1 MKEAELGSKGVVLC
15 VSGPSGVGK
24 GTVIA
29 ALQRLVRQNN
39 QHQQI
44 DHSVSVTTREPRP
57 GETEGVDYYFRNREA
72 FEQLLREG
80 EILEHDEYCGN
91 YYGTPR
97 APILDR
103 MNQGIDVVMD
113 VTVPGSL
120 ETIRNFPAAIG
131 IFLLPPSFTELRR
144 RLEGRGTEK
153 PEAIELRMAK
163 AVTEIKQASRFKYI
177 VVNYDVAET
186 ARQILAILEAERH
199 LAVNM
204 QGIEELIINR

>member
-153 PEAIELRMAK
+153 PEAIELRMTK

>member
-29 ALQRLVRQNN
+29 ALQRLVRQNK

-44 DHSVSVTTREPRP
+44 DHSVSVTTREPRS
-57 GETEGVDYYFRNREA
+57 GETEGVDYYFRSREA
-72 FEQLLREG
+72 FEQLLRQG

-113 VTVPGSL
+113 VTVPGSI

-163 AVTEIKQASRFKYI
+163 AVIEIKQASRFKYI
-177 VVNYDVAET
+177 VVNYDVEET